1 MRNNVQKT
9 AVRSI
14 AVASVLIVGAVVL
27 ANPAS
32 AHMGV
37 DVHGATMTAGKG
49 ATIFLRPGHGCDGD
63 ATNTITVEIPSGVTG
78 VKPQQKAGW
87 DTTFDGKTIT
97 WSGGALPDSQFDDF
111 GIKLTWPKLSDGVM
125 SQAIYFKTVQMCNP
139 EIIVTTKGKEA
150 TITGALPNYAGKK
163 VSLFVNDVPLTK
175 NDVTV
180 GQDGSFTI
188 KSTAVKIPTGGDVQA
203 KIKGVLVGNSVAGQ
217 DAWIDIPV
225 LGSTASLASP
235 APSVTITA

>member
-1 MRNNVQKT
+1 MHNKIRKT
-9 AVRSI
+9 VVRSC
-14 AVASVLIVGAVVL
+14 AVTGALAIGVVML

-63 ATNTITVEIPSGVTG
+63 ATNTITVEIPTGVTG

-87 DTTFDGKTIT
+87 NTTFDGKTIT

-111 GIKLTWPKLSDGVM
+111 GIKLTWPKLVDGVK
-125 SQAIYFKTVQMCNP
+125 SQAIYFKTVQICNP
-139 EIIVTTKGKEA
+139 EITVTTKGKEV
-150 TITGALPNYAGKK
+150 TITGEIPSYAGKK
-163 VSLFVNDVPLTK
+163 VALFVNDIPLTK

-180 GQDGSFTI
+180 GANGSFTV
-188 KSTAVKIPTGGDVQA
+188 KTTATKVPVGSDVEA
-203 KIKGVLVGNSVAGQ
+203 KINGVLIGNSVAGQ
-217 DAWIDIPV
+217 DAWIEIPV
-225 LGSTASLASP
+225 AGSAAPLSSP

>member
-9 AVRSI
+9 AVHSI
-14 AVASVLIVGAVVL
+14 AVAGALIVGAVVL

-87 DTTFDGKTIT
+87 DTAFDGKTIT

-111 GIKLTWPKLSDGVM
+111 GIKLTWPKLDAAVK
-125 SQAIYFKTVQMCNP
+125 SQAIYFKTVQICNP
-139 EIIVTTKGKEA
+139 EIKVATQGKTATVTGE
-150 TITGALPNYAGKK
+150 LPSYAGKK
-163 VSLFVNDVPLTK
+163 VSLFVNDIPLTK

-188 KSTAVKIPTGGDVQA
+188 KTTTAKIPTGSDVQA

-225 LGSTASLASP
+225 PGSTASLASP